1 MSQINFGI
9 LDPNAAAKAAGSFRE
24 GQNALVARQDA
35 DQQRQMNALALQ
47 RNQQVMADENATRQA
62 YVSSGGDPT
71 KLVESL
77 KGAGQYKAAMDT
89 QAQMTTQQAI
99 QRKAKIDEGMQHV
112 QILGQ
117 IAGGVKD
124 QASYDAAKQQLV
136 GLFGPDSIA
145 NIPAQYDPNTVAQFR
160 TQALNAGQQLDQ
172 QSKALELQLKQA
184 QFGFEKQ
191 KFGAEQGMKSSQFA
205 QTQQLERDKMVNSNK
220 IEQAKQKGEYA
231 AQTALPQAEMI
242 KNETI
247 KNIDDL
253 LNHPGFGQ
261 AVGGGIPGLKYIPG
275 TNVSDFN
282 ARLDQIKGGAFLQA
296 RQQLKGGGAIT
307 DFEGQKA
314 EMALTRMST
323 AQSEAEF
330 KTAATDYKA
339 AITKGY
345 ELLRSQAGMQ
355 PSGNVD
361 NKNPLLQ

>member
-1 MSQINFGI
+1 MVGELNFGI
-9 LDPNAAAKAAGSFRE
+9 LDPNAPAKAAGSFQE
-24 GQNALVARQDA
+24 GQNALIARQDA

-47 RNQQVMADENATRQA
+47 RNQQAMADENATRQA
-62 YVSSGGDPT
+62 YASSGGDPT

-191 KFGAEQGMKSSQFA
+191 KFGAEQGMKASQFA
-205 QTQQLERDKMVNSNK
+205 QTQVLEREKMKSAQDAKTGTPAQRVQDANDAITILNQAAPLIDKATASGVGNLADAAAGFIGKSTGG
-220 IEQAKQKGEYA
+220 ADAA
-231 AQTALPQAEMI
+231 AQLKVLGGSLVSKMPKMAGPQSD
-242 KNETI
+242 K
-247 KNIDDL
+247 DVL
-253 LNHPGFGQ
+253 LY
-261 AVGGGIPGLKYIPG
+261 K
-275 TNVSDFN
+275 
-282 ARLDQIKGGAFLQA
+282 
-296 RQQLKGGGAIT
+296 
-307 DFEGQKA
+307 
-314 EMALTRMST
+314 EMAGRIGDPTVPRS
-323 AQSEAEF
+323 Q
-330 KTAATDYKA
+330 KKA
-339 AITKGY
+339 AMQTIMDLQSKYAGS
-345 ELLRSQAGMQ
+345 ESQSLNFGGSGSI
-355 PSGNVD
+355 PSGWSVEAH
-361 NKNPLLQ
+361 